1 MVTAYQIT
9 ERQKQRKIKKLVW
22 NMICSA
28 SDENISPLITEEYT
42 QLDRLGWK
50 FTNYKKEYEYI
61 SPFSIEDQI
70 MFVLMI
76 YYSLTTR

>member
-1 MVTAYQIT
+1 MVTAYQNT

-61 SPFSIEDQI
+61 SPFFLVDQI

-76 YYSLTTR
+76 YYSLTTC